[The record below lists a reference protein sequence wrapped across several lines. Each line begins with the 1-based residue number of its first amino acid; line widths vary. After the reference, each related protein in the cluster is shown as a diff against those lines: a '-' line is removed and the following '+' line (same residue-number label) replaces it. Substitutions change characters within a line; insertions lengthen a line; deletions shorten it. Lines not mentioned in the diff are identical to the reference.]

1 MASSF
6 KVWDSDQVYIQGWL
20 SSDKQMW
27 TLKPAQ
33 DRISLRGQ
41 LHSQWKQALFY
52 LQIKKYKSG
61 IIYYPKGIV
70 YINLA
75 TASKEL
81 QSSRALLNSDSPSWI
96 ELLTELQLTLRTAW
110 NVFRGTADNGL
121 HY

>member
-33 DRISLRGQ
+33 DRISLPGQ